1 MAMKVY
7 QLQTPIYAESESEV
21 VELRNAIVAFI
32 NEHRQHGRAVSA
44 RKVTEAIRNW
54 DSNII
59 VKNRIINHFK

>member
-1 MAMKVY
+1 MKVY

-21 VELRNAIVAFI
+21 MELRNAIVAFI
-32 NEHRQHGRAVSA
+32 NEHRKHGRAVSA

>member
-1 MAMKVY
+1 MKVY
-7 QLQTPIYAESESEV
+7 QLSTPIYAENESEV

>member
-1 MAMKVY
+1 MKVY
-7 QLQTPIYAESESEV
+7 QLQTPIYAENESEV

>member
-1 MAMKVY
+1 MKVY
-7 QLQTPIYAESESEV
+7 QLSTPIYAESESEV

>member
-1 MAMKVY
+1 MKVY
-7 QLQTPIYAESESEV
+7 QLNTPIYAESESEV
-21 VELRNAIVAFI
+21 MELRNAIVAFI
-32 NEHRQHGRAVSA
+32 NDHRKHGRAVSA

>member
-1 MAMKVY
+1 MKVY

-44 RKVTEAIRNW
+44 RR
-54 DSNII
+54 
-59 VKNRIINHFK
+59 

>member
-1 MAMKVY
+1 MKVY

-54 DSNII
+54 DSNIL
-59 VKNRIINHFK
+59 VKNRIINHFKI

>member
-1 MAMKVY
+1 MKVY

-54 DSNII
+54 DSNIL

>member
-1 MAMKVY
+1 MKVY
-7 QLQTPIYAESESEV
+7 QLSTPIYAENESEV

-54 DSNII
+54 DSNIL

>member
-1 MAMKVY
+1 MLMKVY
-7 QLQTPIYAESESEV
+7 QLNTPIYAESESEV
-21 VELRNAIVAFI
+21 MELRNAIVAFI
-32 NEHRQHGRAVSA
+32 NEHRKHGRAVSA

>member
-1 MAMKVY
+1 MKVY
-7 QLQTPIYAESESEV
+7 QLQTPIYEESESEV

>member
-1 MAMKVY
+1 MKVY
-7 QLQTPIYAESESEV
+7 QLQTPIYAESENEV

>member
-1 MAMKVY
+1 MKVY

-21 VELRNAIVAFI
+21 IELRNAIVAFI

>member
-1 MAMKVY
+1 MKVY

-44 RKVTEAIRNW
+44 QKVTEAIRNW

>member
-1 MAMKVY
+1 MKVY

-21 VELRNAIVAFI
+21 VGLRNAIVAFI

>member
-1 MAMKVY
+1 MKVY
-7 QLQTPIYAESESEV
+7 ELQTPIYAESESEV

>member
-1 MAMKVY
+1 MKVY
-7 QLQTPIYAESESEV
+7 QLSTPIYAENESEV

-54 DSNII
+54 DSNIL
-59 VKNRIINHFK
+59 VKNRIINHFKI

>member
-1 MAMKVY
+1 MKVY
-7 QLQTPIYAESESEV
+7 QLQAPIYAESESEV

>member
-1 MAMKVY
+1 MKVY
-7 QLQTPIYAESESEV
+7 QLSTPIYAENESEV

-54 DSNII
+54 DSNIT

>member
-1 MAMKVY
+1 MKVY

-59 VKNRIINHFK
+59 VKNRIINYFK

>member
-1 MAMKVY
+1 MKVY
-7 QLQTPIYAESESEV
+7 QLSTPIYAESESEV

-54 DSNII
+54 DSNIL

>member
-1 MAMKVY
+1 MKVY

>member
-1 MAMKVY
+1 MKVY

-59 VKNRIINHFK
+59 DKNRIINHFK

>member
-7 QLQTPIYAESESEV
+7 QLQTPIYAENESEV

>member
-1 MAMKVY
+1 MKVF

>member
-1 MAMKVY
+1 MPMKVY
-7 QLQTPIYAESESEV
+7 QLNTPIYAESESEV
-21 VELRNAIVAFI
+21 MELRNAIVAFI
-32 NEHRQHGRAVSA
+32 NEHRKHGRAVSA

>member
-1 MAMKVY
+1 MEVY

>member
-1 MAMKVY
+1 MKVY
-7 QLQTPIYAESESEV
+7 QLQTPIYAETESEV

>member
-1 MAMKVY
+1 MKVY
-7 QLQTPIYAESESEV
+7 QLNTPIYAESESEV
-21 VELRNAIVAFI
+21 MELRNAIVAFI
-32 NEHRQHGRAVSA
+32 NEHRKHGRAVSA